1 VSSVV
6 ASDLAGGASQ
16 EERFDALPLFPLRT
30 VLFPLGLLP
39 LKIFEARYTDM
50 VTRCLREQ
58 RPFGVVCLKQGA
70 EVQPG
75 TSGQAPTQF
84 EAIGTLASI
93 DELDSAQAGIL
104 HIRCRGGQRFEL
116 DGPVQ
121 RQADGLWLGSA
132 RALPADLSGLPA
144 PACLGSVEAL
154 ARAITQL
161 QAQGEQ
167 PFAKPYRLDDAGWVA
182 NRWCELLPLP
192 LPAKQMLMALPDAAT
207 RLSLVHRFL
216 SEQGVVSA

>member
-1 VSSVV
+1 V
-6 ASDLAGGASQ
+6 ASELAGGTAQ
-16 EERFDALPLFPLRT
+16 QARFEALPLFPLRT

-50 VTRCLREQ
+50 VSRCLRQ
-58 RPFGVVCLKQGA
+58 RQPFGVVCLKQGA
-70 EVQPG
+70 EVRAE
-75 TSGQAPTQF
+75 TTGQEPTQF

-93 DELDSAQAGIL
+93 DDLDSAQAGIL

-116 DGPVQ
+116 DGPAQ

-132 RALPADLSGLPA
+132 ETLPDDLPGLPA

-216 SEQGVVSA
+216 TEQGVVAA